1 MTIAAV
7 EQVLAEPASHTGE
20 LLLELTEDQWFERKS
35 SRISPRDL
43 ATTLIAMANAE
54 GGVVV
59 VGLHDGRVEGTDAFP
74 KQRNA
79 QMQAAIDFALP
90 AIRVERQL
98 VACVTDTGTADHL
111 LVLTMEPSG
120 AVHTDVRDAVFLRV
134 GDENR
139 RLTFRQRQEL
149 TFDKGDASFEARAL
163 PTTDLSDLDKDLVA
177 QYGEL
182 LLAADSTRMLRAREL
197 AVGEN
202 LTVAGCL
209 LFAVNPQRPLP
220 EAYVRVLRYR
230 GRERG
235 TGARQ
240 QLLEDTR
247 LEGPIPRQLGEGR
260 AAIERLQP
268 VRRAL
273 TASGRFGDV
282 PLIPEDAW
290 LEGLVNAVVHRSYS
304 LSGDHI
310 RFEIF
315 DDRMEVSSPGRF
327 PGLVDLTYPLG
338 ALGAL
343 RFARN
348 PRVARVCSDLQFG
361 QELGEGIRRMF
372 DEMRQAGL
380 TDPVYN
386 QTAGSVRLTLYAEPV
401 DRELEARLP
410 EHARAIMSALREGQ
424 RLSTGEVSEVLGLS
438 RPVIQRELAKLR
450 DAGVVEW
457 VGKSPKDPR
466 AYWQIAPT

>member
-1 MTIAAV
+1 M
-7 EQVLAEPASHTGE
+7 
-20 LLLELTEDQWFERKS
+20 
-35 SRISPRDL
+35 
-43 ATTLIAMANAE
+43 
-54 GGVVV
+54 
-59 VGLHDGRVEGTDAFP
+59 
-74 KQRNA
+74 
-79 QMQAAIDFALP
+79 
-90 AIRVERQL
+90 
-98 VACVTDTGTADHL
+98 
-111 LVLTMEPSG
+111 
-120 AVHTDVRDAVFLRV
+120 
-134 GDENR
+134 
-139 RLTFRQRQEL
+139 
-149 TFDKGDASFEARAL
+149 
-163 PTTDLSDLDKDLVA
+163 
-177 QYGEL
+177 
-182 LLAADSTRMLRAREL
+182 
-197 AVGEN
+197 
-202 LTVAGCL
+202 
-209 LFAVNPQRPLP
+209 
-220 EAYVRVLRYR
+220 
-230 GRERG
+230 
-235 TGARQ
+235 
-240 QLLEDTR
+240 
-247 LEGPIPRQLGEGR
+247 
-260 AAIERLQP
+260 
-268 VRRAL
+268 
-273 TASGRFGDV
+273 
-282 PLIPEDAW
+282 
-290 LEGLVNAVVHRSYS
+290 NAVVHRSYS

-338 ALGAL
+338 ALSAL

-348 PRVARVCSDLQFG
+348 PRVARVCFDLQFG
-361 QELGEGIRRMF
+361 QELGEGIQRMF